1 MQRKEPEQ
9 GSAQSS
15 DSTSGVP
22 EPDQMVSGDAGT
34 DRESNDEQ
42 ADEKGGNSPR
52 LVERMTGL
60 RGLSIGKRRVAPSTI
75 RARTESDLRQ
85 SDAEIPYLKT
95 EKAIRDLVCSL
106 MERQDRMNEAIFLK
120 LIDLEYR
127 VDDSENQV
135 GDLERYLDLAGI
147 KRSGS
152 DKES

>member
-1 MQRKEPEQ
+1 MKRKEPEQ

-15 DSTSGVP
+15 DSTAGVP

-127 VDDSENQV
+127 VDDSESQV
-135 GDLERYLDLAGI
+135 GDLEKCLDSAGI
-147 KRSGS
+147 QRPGS

>member
-1 MQRKEPEQ
+1 MKRKESEE
-9 GSAQSS
+9 GSVRSS
-15 DSTSGVP
+15 EIRSGVP
-22 EPDQMVSGDAGT
+22 EPDRVVSGGAGPDKEST
-34 DRESNDEQ
+34 DKQ
-42 ADEKGGNSPR
+42 AEGKRGTSPR

-60 RGLSIGKRRVAPSTI
+60 RGLSIGKRGVAPSTI
-75 RARTESDLRQ
+75 RTRTESDLRQ
-85 SDAEIPYLKT
+85 TDAEIPYLKT

-135 GDLERYLDLAGI
+135 GDLEKCLNSAGI

-152 DKES
+152 DKGS

>member
-1 MQRKEPEQ
+1 MKRKEPEQ
-9 GSAQSS
+9 GSARSS
-15 DSTSGVP
+15 DSTAGVP
-22 EPDQMVSGDAGT
+22 EPDQMVSGDPGT
-34 DRESNDEQ
+34 DRENNDEQ
-42 ADEKGGNSPR
+42 AEGKGSTSPR

-85 SDAEIPYLKT
+85 SDAEIPYVKT

-135 GDLERYLDLAGI
+135 GNLERCLDLAGI

>member
-1 MQRKEPEQ
+1 MKRKEPEE

-15 DSTSGVP
+15 DTTAGMT
-22 EPDQMVSGDAGT
+22 EPDQIVSGDVGT
-34 DRESNDEQ
+34 DRENNDEQ
-42 ADEKGGNSPR
+42 AEGRGGTSPR

-60 RGLSIGKRRVAPSTI
+60 RGLNIGKRRVAPSTI

-95 EKAIRDLVCSL
+95 EKALRDLVCSL

-120 LIDLEYR
+120 LNDLEYR
-127 VDDSENQV
+127 VDDNESQV
-135 GDLERYLDLAGI
+135 GDLEKCLDSAGI

-152 DKES
+152 DKGL

>member
-1 MQRKEPEQ
+1 MKRKEPEQ

-15 DSTSGVP
+15 DSTAGVP

-34 DRESNDEQ
+34 DRENNDEQ
-42 ADEKGGNSPR
+42 AEGKGSTSPR

-85 SDAEIPYLKT
+85 SGAEIPYVKT

-135 GDLERYLDLAGI
+135 GNLERCLDLAGI

>member
-42 ADEKGGNSPR
+42 ADGKGGTSPR

-106 MERQDRMNEAIFLK
+106 MERQDRLNEAIFLK

-127 VDDSENQV
+127 VDDCESQV
-135 GDLERYLDLAGI
+135 GDLEKCLDSAGI
-147 KRSGS
+147 KRPGS

>member
-1 MQRKEPEQ
+1 MKRKESEK
-9 GSAQSS
+9 GSVRSS
-15 DSTSGVP
+15 ETTSKVP
-22 EPDQMVSGDAGT
+22 VPDQMVSGDAGT
-34 DRESNDEQ
+34 DSENNDEQ
-42 ADEKGGNSPR
+42 AEGNGGTSPR

-60 RGLSIGKRRVAPSTI
+60 RGLSIGKRRVATSTI

-85 SDAEIPYLKT
+85 TDAEIPYLKT

-135 GDLERYLDLAGI
+135 GDLEKCLDSAGI
-147 KRSGS
+147 QRSGS
-152 DKES
+152 DKGS

>member
-1 MQRKEPEQ
+1 MKRKEPEQ
-9 GSAQSS
+9 GSAQSPGTP
-15 DSTSGVP
+15 DLVP
-22 EPDQMVSGDAGT
+22 ETDQMVSGDAGT
-34 DRESNDEQ
+34 DRENNGEK
-42 ADEKGGNSPR
+42 ADGNGGTSPR

-60 RGLSIGKRRVAPSTI
+60 RGLSIGKRRVAQSTI

-85 SDAEIPYLKT
+85 SDAEIPYVKT

-135 GDLERYLDLAGI
+135 GDLERCLDLAGI